1 MKKVFSIVCS
11 FLRSV
16 FSLGKSKGSLKEDV
30 SILLSYALKFA
41 YENGGDD
48 AVNAKIDDAVKQG
61 KLTKEQG
68 ESLKTASKD
77 GVNKIAE
84 MIETFGKS
92 EDTLKVTADEAKK
105 IESEEK
111 K

>member
-16 FSLGKSKGSLKEDV
+16 FSLGKSKGSLKEDATV
-30 SILLSYALKFA
+30 LLSYALKFA

-48 AVNAKIDDAVKQG
+48 AVNAKIDSAVAQG
-61 KLTKEQG
+61 KLTKDQG

-77 GVNKIAE
+77 GVNRIVE
-84 MIETFGKS
+84 MIKDFGKS
-92 EDTLKVTADEAKK
+92 EDTLQVTSDEAKK
-105 IESEEK
+105 IEENK
-111 K
+111 